1 MRIQL
6 GKRSSRFYADDAQ
19 IMKPFIEYWIDLIDD
34 ELHCF
39 TDKEQVTMLVNK
51 LQDAEELKVLT
62 IENSGV
68 FAYCFCPDFRGN
80 KSLTEIIFYIRPE
93 NRGNIRLVK
102 KYIDKIESIAKE
114 NNCVSVKIGANIG
127 YNDAGFIKLLR
138 HFGYLDDTLVKY
150 I

>member
-1 MRIQL
+1 MEIN
-6 GKRSSRFYADDAQ
+6 KRSKRFYADDEQ
-19 IMKPFIEYWIDLIDD
+19 IQKPFIEYWIDLIEE

-39 TDKEQVTMLVNK
+39 SDKEQVIRIIKKYQELN
-51 LQDAEELKVLT
+51 ELKVLT
-62 IENSGV
+62 IENTGI
-68 FAYCFCPDFRGN
+68 FAYVYCPDFKGG
-80 KSLTEIIFYIRPE
+80 KSLAEIMFYIRPE

-102 KYIDKIESIAKE
+102 KYIDTIETTAKE
-114 NNCVSVKIGANIG
+114 NNCVSVKIGANVG